1 MDERKLF
8 AFSNTTLWRRSAV
21 VVFRVLTFYNERIL
35 WSFTFGIEENS
46 RIALGLLL
54 MMKPWIENEGMSAL

>member
-46 RIALGLLL
+46 CIALGLLP
-54 MMKPWIENEGMSAL
+54 MMKPWIENQGMSAL